1 MPEAI
6 CPECESDVFVDE
18 DMERG
23 DLVTCEECGT
33 DLEVVAIDPPEVKL
47 YDAEAEFD
55 DDDDYD
61 EDDDFDD
68 DDDELDDDDDDLD
81 DDISY
86 DDEEDEDKY

>member
-33 DLEVVAIDPPEVKL
+33 DLEVLAIDPPEVRL
-47 YDAEAEFD
+47 YDESEDFD

-61 EDDDFDD
+61 DDDEDSDDDDDDFDD
-68 DDDELDDDDDDLD
+68 DDEDDLGF
-81 DDISY
+81 
-86 DDEEDEDKY
+86 DDEDDEDRY

>member
-33 DLEVVAIDPPEVKL
+33 DLEVVAIDPPEIRL

-55 DDDDYD
+55 DDL
-61 EDDDFDD
+61 DD
-68 DDDELDDDDDDLD
+68 DDDFDDDDDDLD
-81 DDISY
+81 DDDDDDLDDDLGY
-86 DDEEDEDKY
+86 DDDDDEDKY